1 MVRIDAHVDPESM
14 ILTVIHILVQTNV
27 ASDSFHAATILS
39 QYAVHLFSSTKFAG
53 PGAFD

>member
-39 QYAVHLFSSTKFAG
+39 QYAVHLSSSTKFAG